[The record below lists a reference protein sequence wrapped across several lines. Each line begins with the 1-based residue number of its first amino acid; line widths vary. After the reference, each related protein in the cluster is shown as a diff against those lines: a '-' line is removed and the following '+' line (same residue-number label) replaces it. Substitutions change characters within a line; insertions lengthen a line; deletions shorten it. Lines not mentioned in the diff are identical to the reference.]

1 MGIFYE
7 TRSNNYVDAQP
18 NDAIFSAFP
27 AHSIPL
33 NALGYDEYKALR
45 NSSVWTAVNLISRDI
60 SKMDI
65 RIKQNGVFKD
75 GDRLEYLL
83 NKQPNEYMN
92 AYMFKYAV
100 MMNALLTGHGYIKIE
115 RNPNN
120 QPYELYHIQT
130 SKVQLKDAEDGG
142 YYYEINVGNSETV
155 HVPFSEIIDIKPF
168 TMDGINALKV
178 LDALEDDLNT
188 QKFTKNFFNKFFAQG
203 GQNSG
208 ILRAKDSTLNRE
220 ARDKLRDE
228 FQKSNSGSDNA
239 GKVLV
244 LDSSLEYE
252 QLEIQSDLLD
262 VITKNKAPDIAI
274 AKALNIPLS
283 KFALEQPNT
292 SLKDSNGDYLNS
304 CLHGYIKTWESEL
317 NFKLI
322 GEKEKYK
329 KEFSFDT
336 SSFRKIDW
344 EAYKESLRADLEK
357 GAITHNEYRKEIGLE
372 PYPEEIGADV
382 PRFDLNHVSATIA
395 DDYSMRKISTNNQA
409 NDSIDTTVK
418 GGEINTNE

>member
-7 TRSNNYVDAQP
+7 TRNKEYVNTQH
-18 NDAIFSAFP
+18 NDTIFSAFP
-27 AHSIPL
+27 THTIPL
-33 NALGYDEYKALR
+33 SALSYNEHRALL

-65 RIKQNGVFKD
+65 KIKEKGVFKD

-83 NKQPNEYMN
+83 NKNPNPYMN
-92 AYMFKYAV
+92 SYMFKYAV

-115 RNPNN
+115 RTAG
-120 QPYELYHIQT
+120 QVTELYHIKT
-130 SKVQLKDAEDGG
+130 SYIQLKENDEG
-142 YYYEINVGNSETV
+142 YYYEINTANNETIKVG
-155 HVPFSEIIDIKPF
+155 FDEIIDIKPF

-178 LDALEDDLNT
+178 LDALSDDLNT
-188 QKFTKNFFNKFFAQG
+188 QRFTKGFFNKFFANG

-208 ILRAKDSTLNRE
+208 ILRANDTTLSAE

-292 SLKDSNGDYLNS
+292 SLKDSNADYLNS

-322 GEKEKYK
+322 NDKDKYK
-329 KEFSFDT
+329 KEFAFDT

-344 EAYKESLRADLEK
+344 ESYKESLRADLEK
-357 GAITHNEYRKEIGLE
+357 GAITINEYRKEIGLE
-372 PYPEEIGADV
+372 PYKDYGDV

-395 DDYSMRKISTNNQA
+395 DDYSLRKISTNNQSLDA
-409 NDSIDTTVK
+409 VGTDLK
-418 GGEINTNE
+418 GGENN

>member
-7 TRSNNYVDAQP
+7 TRNKEYVNTQP
-18 NDAIFSAFP
+18 NDTIFSAFP
-27 AHSIPL
+27 THTIPL
-33 NALGYDEYKALR
+33 SALSYNEHRALL

-65 RIKQNGVFKD
+65 KIKEKGVFKD

-83 NKQPNEYMN
+83 NKNPNSYMN
-92 AYMFKYAV
+92 SYMFKYAV

-115 RNPNN
+115 RTAG
-120 QPYELYHIQT
+120 QVTELYHIKT
-130 SKVQLKDAEDGG
+130 SYIQLKENDEG
-142 YYYEINVGNSETV
+142 YFYEINTANNETIKVG
-155 HVPFSEIIDIKPF
+155 FDEIIDIKPF

-178 LDALEDDLNT
+178 LDALNDDLNT
-188 QKFTKNFFNKFFAQG
+188 QRFTKGFFNKFFANG

-208 ILRAKDSTLNRE
+208 ILRANDTTLSAE

-292 SLKDSNGDYLNS
+292 SLKDSNADYLNS

-322 GEKEKYK
+322 NDKDKYK
-329 KEFSFDT
+329 KEFAFDT

-344 EAYKESLRADLEK
+344 ESYKESLRADLEK
-357 GAITHNEYRKEIGLE
+357 GVITINEYRKEIGLE
-372 PYPEEIGADV
+372 PYKDYGDV

-395 DDYSMRKISTNNQA
+395 DDYSLRKISTNNQSLDA
-409 NDSIDTTVK
+409 IGTDLK
-418 GGEINTNE
+418 GGENN

>member
-18 NDAIFSAFP
+18 SDAIFSAFP

-188 QKFTKNFFNKFFAQG
+188 QKFTKGFFNKFFANG

-208 ILRAKDSTLNRE
+208 ILRAKDTTLNRE

-292 SLKDSNGDYLNS
+292 SMKDSNGDYLNS

-322 GEKEKYK
+322 GEKEKYS

-395 DDYSMRKISTNNQA
+395 DDYSMRKITTNNQA
-409 NDSIDTTVK
+409 TEAIDTNVK
-418 GGEINTNE
+418 GGENTNEQ

>member
-322 GEKEKYK
+322 GDKEKYS

>member
-7 TRSNNYVDAQP
+7 TRNKEYVNTQP
-18 NDAIFSAFP
+18 NDTIFSAFP
-27 AHSIPL
+27 THTIPL
-33 NALGYDEYKALR
+33 SALSYNEHRALL

-65 RIKQNGVFKD
+65 KIKEKGVFKD

-83 NKQPNEYMN
+83 NKNPNPYMN
-92 AYMFKYAV
+92 SYMFKYAV

-115 RNPNN
+115 RTAG
-120 QPYELYHIQT
+120 QVTELYHIKT
-130 SKVQLKDAEDGG
+130 SYIQLKENDEG
-142 YYYEINVGNSETV
+142 YFYEINTANNETIKVG
-155 HVPFSEIIDIKPF
+155 FDEIIDIKPF

-178 LDALEDDLNT
+178 LDALNDDLNT
-188 QKFTKNFFNKFFAQG
+188 QRFTKGFFNKFFANG

-208 ILRAKDSTLNRE
+208 ILRANDTTLSAE

-292 SLKDSNGDYLNS
+292 SLKDSNADYLNS

-322 GEKEKYK
+322 NDKDKYK
-329 KEFSFDT
+329 KEFAFDT

-344 EAYKESLRADLEK
+344 ESYKESLRADLEK
-357 GAITHNEYRKEIGLE
+357 GAITINEYRKEIGLE
-372 PYPEEIGADV
+372 PYKDYGDV

-395 DDYSMRKISTNNQA
+395 DDYSLRKISTNNQSLDA
-409 NDSIDTTVK
+409 IGTDLK
-418 GGEINTNE
+418 GGENN